1 MTTRTHPFILLLIS
15 IAVLCMVP
23 GCRQR
28 GAPAPAPASAG
39 AEVGMTPPTNRVD
52 VPSAVRRN
60 LGITFARAE
69 RRAVAGTLRLPGR
82 FEWLPTARREYH
94 TALEGRLEL
103 LVEQY
108 QPVSAGTLLA
118 RVESPAWL
126 DMQRAIDEAISAIRM
141 AAARR
146 EALDT
151 TMRAHELHEEGL
163 RQAVDI
169 WTGRIAQIEAVAEAG
184 GGRAQELAQARISLN
199 EARSALGEVME
210 KHAQLELQERELERE
225 AAGAAFRLAL
235 LMHSAASVTGLTPEA
250 LEAMTDRQGRAEPLW
265 RAIDRIEIRAVA
277 DGVVETLPSAP
288 GAWLDRGGIVLV
300 TVDPGAIRFRALGLQ
315 SDLGRFRDGM
325 PAMIVPIRAKSD
337 DLEQRIPGVVR
348 VGLGADPEQRTVE
361 LIIAPSAAADWAR
374 AGVSAF
380 AELAPDGA
388 SAGGLAIPLSCV
400 VRDGLTPVIFR
411 RDPADPDRVIR
422 LEADLGIDDG
432 RWVIVE
438 SGVRAGDEIVLDG
451 AYQLLLATSGTA
463 TRGGHFHA
471 DGTWHADPH

>member
-1 MTTRTHPFILLLIS
+1 MTTRAHPYILPLVS
-15 IAVLCMVP
+15 AAVLCMLP

-28 GAPAPAPASAG
+28 GEPAQGPASSETGSAM
-39 AEVGMTPPTNRVD
+39 APPTNRVD
-52 VPSAVRRN
+52 VPSAVRRS

-82 FEWLPTARREYH
+82 FEWLPTARRAYH
-94 TALEGRLEL
+94 AALEGRLEL

-126 DMQRAIDEAISAIRM
+126 DMQREIDESIAAIGL

-146 EALDT
+146 EALST
-151 TMRAHELHEEGL
+151 TMQAHELHEEGL
-163 RQAVDI
+163 RQAIDI
-169 WTGRIAQIEAVAEAG
+169 WTGRIAQIEAVVEAG

-235 LMHSAASVTGLTPEA
+235 LMHSAASVTGLTPET
-250 LEAMTDRQGRAEPLW
+250 LEAVTDHDGRAEPLW
-265 RAIDRIEIRAVA
+265 RTIDRIEVRAVT
-277 DGVVETLPSAP
+277 DGVVEALPSAP
-288 GAWLDRGGIVLV
+288 GTWLDRGGLVLV

-315 SDLGRFRDGM
+315 SDLGRFRDDL
-325 PAMIVPIRAKSD
+325 PAMIVPLRAKSG

-348 VGLGADPEQRTVE
+348 VGLAADPEQRTVE
-361 LIIAPSAAADWAR
+361 LIIAPSAAATWAR

-380 AELAPDGA
+380 AELTPDGA
-388 SAGGLAIPLSCV
+388 AAGGLAIPLSCV

-463 TRGGHFHA
+463 TKGGHFHA